1 MTNFILVS
9 SLIGGLY
16 LIFLFVISAA
26 ICIFV
31 KLCVYY
37 YRTARKKP
45 APQKT
50 DAPEPK
56 PEPKAIKVK
65 PRKKPAPRAPVH
77 KIIIDPDAVN
87 KIYVRSDKIK

>member
-1 MTNFILVS
+1 MLNFLLAS

-16 LIFLFVISAA
+16 LIFLFVVSAA
-26 ICIFV
+26 VCVFF
-31 KLCVYY
+31 KLCIYY

-45 APQKT
+45 SPQKT
-50 DAPEPK
+50 ETPEPK
-56 PEPKAIKVK
+56 PEPKVIKAK
-65 PRKKPAPRAPVH
+65 PHKKSAPRAPVH